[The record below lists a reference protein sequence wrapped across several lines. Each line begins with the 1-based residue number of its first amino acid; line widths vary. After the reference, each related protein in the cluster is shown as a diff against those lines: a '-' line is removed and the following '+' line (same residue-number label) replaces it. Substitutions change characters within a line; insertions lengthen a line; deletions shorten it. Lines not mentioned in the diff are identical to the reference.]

1 VTTRAPEPTEE
12 FLGAYTT
19 GASEPSTGGQETM
32 TQPAKTQ
39 RAKTEPAKTQPAKT
53 LPADLIDL
61 GSDTATRPTPEMRRF
76 MAEAPVG
83 DDMLGEDPTVNLLE
97 EMTADLLGKEAAVFL
112 SSGTMC
118 NLIGIMIGA
127 RHGEE
132 VILDRTAHPYIAEAG
147 AAAAVGGVI
156 FKLLDGVRGVYTPEQ
171 VRAAINPDDQH
182 YPRSAMVSI
191 ENTCNAGGGKVWPLE
206 QVRAVAAFAHGRGLR
221 THMDGARLLNAVV
234 ASGVPARDWAESM
247 DTIGIDLSKG
257 LGAPVGGVLAG
268 TAADIR
274 QARRYRKVLGGAT
287 RQAGI
292 IAAGGVWA
300 LRHHVERL
308 AEDHANARLLA
319 EGLAAIPGVA
329 CDPREVETNIIFF
342 DVTGTGRRGAELSAE
357 LLKQGVRV
365 GGRGNSIRACTHLDT
380 PRPAVERA
388 LEVIHDVVASRA
400 VSA

>member
-1 VTTRAPEPTEE
+1 
-12 FLGAYTT
+12 
-19 GASEPSTGGQETM
+19 
-32 TQPAKTQ
+32 
-39 RAKTEPAKTQPAKT
+39 
-53 LPADLIDL
+53 
-61 GSDTATRPTPEMRRF
+61 MRRF

-97 EMTADLLGKEAAVFL
+97 EMSAELLGKEAAVFL

-118 NLIGIMIGA
+118 NLIGIMLGA

-132 VILDRTAHPYIAEAG
+132 VILDRTAHPYLAEAG

-156 FKLLDGVRGVYTPEQ
+156 FKLLDGGRGVYTPEQ

-191 ENTCNAGGGKVWPLE
+191 ENTCNAGGGKVWPIE
-206 QVRAVAAFAHGRGLR
+206 QVRAVAALAHGRGLR

-234 ASGVPARDWAESM
+234 ASGVAARDWAESM
-247 DTIGIDLSKG
+247 DTVGIDLSKG

-268 TAADIR
+268 TAADVR

-308 AEDHANARLLA
+308 AEDHANAQLLA
-319 EGLAAIPGVA
+319 KGLAAAGLKVDPVQTNMVFATIPADSVAPLAHHLEVNGVKA
-329 CDPREVETNIIFF
+329 LVSPRLRLV
-342 DVTGTGRRGAELSAE
+342 
-357 LLKQGVRV
+357 
-365 GGRGNSIRACTHLDT
+365 THLDVD
-380 PRPAVERA
+380 RARIERAVEVFGAFFKLRTA
-388 LEVIHDVVASRA
+388 TAAD
-400 VSA
+400 